1 MKHKSYISVY
11 IRLCHT
17 TEESECSSFHFE
29 IIVHYYNTE
38 STENTTKSLF
48 FLFKSSIE
56 AGMKI
61 SELLFCHE

>member
-1 MKHKSYISVY
+1 MKHKSYISIY

-29 IIVHYYNTE
+29 IIVHYKNIE
-38 STENTTKSLF
+38 STDNTTKS

-61 SELLFCHE
+61 SELLFCH

>member
-29 IIVHYYNTE
+29 VIAIIKILKVLTIL
-38 STENTTKSLF
+38 ENHFYLLKA
-48 FLFKSSIE
+48 SIE

-61 SELLFCHE
+61 SEFLFCHG